1 MSTYVVSK
9 EDLAHNVRILK
20 EKAGTTP
27 IWAVVKAD
35 GYGLGVKA
43 FAKALYTLGL
53 RHFCVTEPR
62 EAEALL
68 SCGFSDT
75 EILMLRQLSDPTEI
89 RAMWEAGVILTVG
102 SLEAAARI
110 NATVDGPVSI
120 HLKIDTGMGRYGF
133 LPSQLSEMI
142 AIFQQG
148 KYIRVKGVFTHFNC
162 AFCDDARTK
171 EQFELFRK
179 TVSAL
184 ERAGCD
190 TGIVH
195 CCNSAAFLKFPE
207 MHLGG
212 VRLGSALLGRMSFST
227 ALRPLGIVETTV
239 EELHMLPKGHTTG
252 YGAMWKA
259 KRDTVLAI
267 IPVGWCNGLQVSC
280 KEDRSRVIDC
290 LRGGLRELKNLLKRP
305 RAYVYIDRVPCPIV
319 GAIGSLHCAVDV
331 TDVCESCRV
340 GATVKIAVN
349 PMHIKGMEVE
359 FR

>member
-1 MSTYVVSK
+1 MSTYVVSR
-9 EDLAHNVRILK
+9 EDLAYNVRILM
-20 EKAGTTP
+20 ERAGTTP

-35 GYGLGVKA
+35 GYGLGVKT
-43 FAKALYTLGL
+43 FATELYALGL

-62 EAEALL
+62 EAETLL
-68 SCGFSDT
+68 SCRFADI
-75 EILMLRQLSDPTEI
+75 EILMLRQLSDPVEI
-89 RAMWEAGVILTVG
+89 RAMWKAGVILTVG
-102 SLEAAARI
+102 SLEAADRI
-110 NATVDGPVSI
+110 NAAVDGPASV

-142 AIFQQG
+142 AIFRQG
-148 KYIRVKGVFTHFNC
+148 KRIRVKGVFTHFNC
-162 AFCDDARTK
+162 AFCDDALTK
-171 EQFELFRK
+171 EQFAVFHK

-184 ERAGCD
+184 EQAGCD

-212 VRLGSALLGRMSFST
+212 VRLGSALLGRMSFPT
-227 ALRPLGIVETTV
+227 ELRPLGIAETTI
-239 EELHMLPKGHTTG
+239 EELRILPKGHTTG
-252 YGAMWKA
+252 YGAIWRA
-259 KRDTVLAI
+259 KRDTTLAI

-280 KEDRSRVIDC
+280 KEDRSHALDC
-290 LRGGLRELKNLLKRP
+290 IRGGLRELKNLLKRP
-305 RAYVYIDRVPCPIV
+305 RAYVYIDRVACPIV

-331 TDVCESCRV
+331 THMSDCCRI
-340 GATVKIAVN
+340 GDTVKIAIN